1 MLIEKNAVYNQI
13 EFIDKFLKKN
23 KVEVR
28 YDEGLKYI
36 DVIDK
41 KKNKVCY
48 VFVEE
53 HRNYKE
59 GLPLAKYIG
68 AYVNNGTVLENKE
81 LSVNLYNFLVGLDKT
96 SYIDL
101 DNKIDSVKRK
111 YLALWV
117 YDDYLFCFYKR
128 WWETKI
134 IFVLLT
140 RVLTATEQDV
150 ELLKSPYRNYF
161 INLLRSKPR
170 NIYEVEKEFPHL
182 KVSENREEKYIGLFA
197 KDKDVYFS
205 TTPTVCGIIPAVN
218 HFGKT
223 VYIVKDY

>member
-1 MLIEKNAVYNQI
+1 MFIEEKAIYNQI
-13 EFIDKFLKKN
+13 EFIYKFLKEN

-36 DVIDK
+36 DVIGK
-41 KKNKVCY
+41 KGNKVCY
-48 VFVEE
+48 VFIEKCT
-53 HRNYKE
+53 NYKK
-59 GLPLAKYIG
+59 GLSLGRYIG
-68 AYVNNGTVLENKE
+68 VYINNGTVLEHKD
-81 LSVNLYNFLVGLDKT
+81 LSLNLYNFLVGLDKT
-96 SYIDL
+96 SYIDI

-128 WWETKI
+128 WWKTRTI
-134 IFVLLT
+134 VLT

-150 ELLKSPYRNYF
+150 ELLKPPYRNYF

-170 NIYEVEKEFPHL
+170 NIYEVEKDFPHL
-182 KVSENREEKYIGLFA
+182 KVDETKEDKYIGLFA
-197 KDKDVYFS
+197 KDVYFS
-205 TTPTVCGIIPAVN
+205 TTPTVCGITPAVN